1 MPLPALAKGR
11 RSVFESKGRFDTT
24 DRSVEDDVGLQR
36 FMRGVYGYMAGGLA
50 MTGAV
55 AYAAAA
61 SGLYAEIT
69 GTPLFWVV
77 LLAPLAVVLLLS
89 SAVGRMSVMAAQV
102 TFWAYAALNG
112 LSFSGIF
119 LVYTGASIAGTFFA
133 AAATFAVMSIV
144 GFVTHIDLTRAGPLL
159 FMGLVG
165 VIIANLVNVFL
176 KSSSMQFAVSLIAI
190 ALFVGLTAFDT
201 QRIKAMSRDR
211 ADLGLAKT
219 AIIGALSLYLD
230 FVNLFLL
237 FLQLTGNRRRR

>member
-1 MPLPALAKGR
+1 MFNFENRLDPAYRAVGQ
-11 RSVFESKGRFDTT
+11 
-24 DRSVEDDVGLQR
+24 DVGLQR
-36 FMRGVYGYMAGGLA
+36 FMLGVYLYMAGGLA

-61 SGLYAEIT
+61 SGLYAAVA
-69 GTPLFWVV
+69 GTPLFWAV

-112 LSFSGIF
+112 LSLSGIF
-119 LVYTGASIAGTFFA
+119 IVYTGSSIAGTFVA
-133 AAATFAVMSIV
+133 AAATFAVMSVV
-144 GFVTHIDLTRAGPLL
+144 GYVTRIDLTRAGPLL
-159 FMGLVG
+159 LMGLVG
-165 VIIANLVNVFL
+165 IIVADLINIFL
-176 KSSSMQFAVSLIAI
+176 KSSSLQFTVSLIAI

-201 QRIKAMSRDR
+201 YRIKAMYRDR
-211 ADLGLAKT
+211 ADIGMAKN

-237 FLQLTGNRRRR
+237 FLQFTGNRRRR